1 MQNDPSVS
9 QIYRSQTFFKL
20 FLCSKMQFKVC
31 FYLIN
36 VNGKGIFIDHFTFEN
51 YIIRRFYHRQRLGS
65 HILIRYI
72 LYFRDKL
79 QEYANWHPNTLK
91 YIKRLHFSTVAS
103 PATARITYI
112 SIRHILFFSMNCK
125 NYQNGTQLLW
135 HTLKNYIIG
144 QLHHRRRL
152 GSHILI
158 QYILSFYLLLS

>member
-51 YIIRRFYHRQRLGS
+51 YIIRRFYHRRRLGS

-72 LYFRDKL
+72 LYFRDEL
-79 QEYANWHPNTLK
+79 QEYANGHSNTLK
-91 YIKRLHFSTVAS
+91 K
-103 PATARITYI
+103 
-112 SIRHILFFSMNCK
+112 K
-125 NYQNGTQLLW
+125 NE
-135 HTLKNYIIG
+135 KK
-144 QLHHRRRL
+144 
-152 GSHILI
+152 
-158 QYILSFYLLLS
+158 

>member
-72 LYFRDKL
+72 LYFRDEL
-79 QEYANWHPNTLK
+79 QEYANWHSNTLK
-91 YIKRLHFSTVAS
+91 KKIKKIIRLLHVSSCGESYSHSIQMIQQVRLLVGSLFHWICRKSRNVTLFADRQMIVLPHVA
-103 PATARITYI
+103 I
-112 SIRHILFFSMNCK
+112 HI
-125 NYQNGTQLLW
+125 
-135 HTLKNYIIG
+135 HTLCC
-144 QLHHRRRL
+144 
-152 GSHILI
+152 
-158 QYILSFYLLLS
+158 